1 MLKFQCAGFNNFEWL
16 PFKPEPEIPF
26 DTDEEFVR
34 VNPWWVIAFFI
45 FSFLCSLWAFFFSSW
60 HSPAEELPIQ
70 SRFST
75 EWSFSQFFNIGCLCW
90 EHQKWI
96 CFLSCFG
103 LLGYNTWTKIYDCH
117 ICCTDHCDCNGNQLN
132 WSHCHS
138 QSEVG
143 HVNKRLICSL
153 LFRCDPVGVPQHEMR
168 NAWSVCYRC
177 ASAMIQK
184 SDFKWSWKVPCR
196 QRIEEY
202 SCRPLISRT
211 QWRLDATEKLKV

>member
-1 MLKFQCAGFNNFEWL
+1 MSLLFLFLAFASWRVAYSESIFNGMIILAVLQYRLPLLRASEVNLFLVMLW
-16 PFKPEPEIPF
+16 P
-26 DTDEEFVR
+26 
-34 VNPWWVIAFFI
+34 
-45 FSFLCSLWAFFFSSW
+45 
-60 HSPAEELPIQ
+60 
-70 SRFST
+70 
-75 EWSFSQFFNIGCLCW
+75 
-90 EHQKWI
+90 
-96 CFLSCFG
+96 
-103 LLGYNTWTKIYDCH
+103 LGYNTWTKIYDCH

-153 LFRCDPVGVPQHEMR
+153 LFRCNPVGVPQHEMR